1 MKEVIP
7 ISNRKLDKNNRWR
20 NKTVSFRMSPEEN
33 ELLDSYVRM
42 SGLEK
47 QEYLIQ
53 RALEKSVV
61 VKASPKV
68 YFNLKSEIEE
78 IINELKASEA
88 PNSEVLSRI
97 DFLGNIINNINNSKE
112 ILNNEYNNFWK

>member
-1 MKEVIP
+1 
-7 ISNRKLDKNNRWR
+7 
-20 NKTVSFRMSPEEN
+20 MSEEEN

-53 RALEKSVV
+53 RALETPVI

-78 IINELKASEA
+78 IIKELKASET

-112 ILNNEYNNFWK
+112 TFNNEYNNF

>member
-1 MKEVIP
+1 
-7 ISNRKLDKNNRWR
+7 
-20 NKTVSFRMSPEEN
+20 MSEEEN

-53 RALEKSVV
+53 RALKTPVI
-61 VKASPKV
+61 VKTSPKV

-78 IINELKASEA
+78 IIKELKTSET
-88 PNSEVLSRI
+88 PNSEVLAKI

-112 ILNNEYNNFWK
+112 TFNNEYNNF

>member
-78 IINELKASEA
+78 IINELKASEV

-112 ILNNEYNNFWK
+112 ILNNEYNNF

>member
-7 ISNRKLDKNNRWR
+7 KSNRKLDKNNRWR

-97 DFLGNIINNINNSKE
+97 DFLGNKINNINNSKE
-112 ILNNEYNNFWK
+112 ILNNEYNNF

>member
-1 MKEVIP
+1 M
-7 ISNRKLDKNNRWR
+7 SNRKSDQQNRWR

-33 ELLDSYVRM
+33 ELLNSYVRM

-53 RALEKSVV
+53 RALETPVV

-68 YFNLKSEIEE
+68 IFNLKNEIEE
-78 IINELKASEA
+78 ILNELKSSET
-88 PNSEVLSRI
+88 PNAEVLARI
-97 DFLGNIINNINNSKE
+97 DFLGNIINNINN
-112 ILNNEYNNFWK
+112 